1 MENTLIEAT
10 KASKTKGSWENILN
24 ELKKHFTLQ
33 PNVDMKFAPPRK
45 NELLS
50 SIEIR
55 LNRYRG
61 EIIVKGQTEK
71 V

>member
-1 MENTLIEAT
+1 MENTSNGAAN
-10 KASKTKGSWENILN
+10 ASKTKNWENILA
-24 ELKKHFTLQ
+24 ELKKHFTFGES
-33 PNVDMKFAPPRK
+33 DIKFAPPRK

-50 SIEIR
+50 SIEER

-61 EIIVKGQTEK
+61 IVTEKDQTEK